1 MSQVQHG
8 AGRKALNQSYSFP
21 AVSLLKPHETAF
33 FFPASDFPGCG
44 VMKNGRCEQSAPNES
59 NTMKNTK
66 LVLITAAAVALLAS
80 TNQGKAQYNAVGDD
94 GIAASPKLRQFMN
107 ERGKPMVKDVRSTQV
122 VSVGYRATGVD
133 GITASPKLRQQIDAS
148 RGVWSTPGAVVAK
161 VGYRAT
167 GDDGITASPKLRQF
181 LDARNGAYQIAPLK

>member
-1 MSQVQHG
+1 
-8 AGRKALNQSYSFP
+8 
-21 AVSLLKPHETAF
+21 
-33 FFPASDFPGCG
+33 
-44 VMKNGRCEQSAPNES
+44 MKNGWCEQSAPNES

-66 LVLITAAAVALLAS
+66 LILIAAATVALLAS
-80 TNQGKAQYNAVGDD
+80 TSQSKAQYNAVGDD

-107 ERGKPMVKDVRSTQV
+107 ERGKPRVKGVRSTQV

-148 RGVWSTPGAVVAK
+148 RGVWSTPGTVLAN

-167 GDDGITASPKLRQF
+167 GDDGITASPKLRQQ
-181 LDARNGAYQIAPLK
+181 LDERKNAYQIAPLK